1 MEEQIVK
8 SLDAFGSQVTA
19 FLPALVT
26 GLIVLLVGLL
36 VAWAAARLVVRILVF
51 LRVDRVVGRLGGP
64 KTFARGDVRHAFFGM
79 VGWIVG
85 LLVFLIFLDKAIL
98 IWQLSLL
105 SKLLED
111 LLMTIPELVAALII
125 LLIGWGV
132 ANGVSRAVLR
142 TLYEE
147 QVTRPRFAARII
159 KAGIITFAAAV
170 ALIRL
175 GLAVSLVTHAFL
187 LAFGA
192 LALAFA
198 LAFGLGSREAVS
210 AMWQDRRQ
218 RREDQRAERADSR
231 REARRS

>member
-36 VAWAAARLVVRILVF
+36 IAWAAARLIVRILVF

-218 RREDQRAERADSR
+218 RREDQRAERAESR
-231 REARRS
+231 REDRRS

>member
-1 MEEQIVK
+1 
-8 SLDAFGSQVTA
+8 
-19 FLPALVT
+19 
-26 GLIVLLVGLL
+26 
-36 VAWAAARLVVRILVF
+36 
-51 LRVDRVVGRLGGP
+51 
-64 KTFARGDVRHAFFGM
+64 M

-85 LLVFLIFLDKAIL
+85 LLTFLIFLDKAIL

-111 LLMTIPELVAALII
+111 LLMAIPEFITALLI

-147 QVTRPRFAARII
+147 RVTRPRFTARII
-159 KAGIITFAAAV
+159 KAGIITLAAAI

-198 LAFGLGSREAVS
+198 LAFGLGSRQAVE

-218 RREDQRAERADSR
+218 KREDQRVDQTDQK
-231 REARRS
+231 

>member
-1 MEEQIVK
+1 MEEQIAK
-8 SLDAFGSQVTA
+8 SLNAFASQVTA
-19 FLPALVT
+19 FLPDLVT

-36 VAWAAARLVVRILVF
+36 IAWAAARLAVRLLVF
-51 LRVDRVVGRLGGP
+51 LRLDRIVGRLGGP
-64 KTFARGDVRHAFFGM
+64 KTFARGDVRHAFFDM

-85 LLVFLIFLDKAIL
+85 LLTFLIFLDKAIL

-111 LLMTIPELVAALII
+111 LLMAIPEFITALLI

-147 QVTRPRFAARII
+147 RVTRPRFTARII
-159 KAGIITFAAAV
+159 KAGIITLAAAI

-198 LAFGLGSREAVS
+198 LAFGLGSRQAVE

-218 RREDQRAERADSR
+218 KREDQRVDQTDQK
-231 REARRS
+231 

>member
-1 MEEQIVK
+1 MEEQIAK

-64 KTFARGDVRHAFFGM
+64 RTFARGDVRHAFFGM

-147 QVTRPRFAARII
+147 QVARPRFAARII

-218 RREDQRAERADSR
+218 KREDQRTERAESH
-231 REARRS
+231 REAKRS